1 VSGND
6 GNDGNDGNAAVTA
19 MIRRLPFAGVRIVDF
34 TANMSGPLATMV
46 LGDQGADVVKVEPPA
61 GDAIRHLGVGVG
73 DVSAYFANLNRSK
86 RSLALDLSRPEAGP
100 VVDAL
105 LDWGDVVVHNFRP
118 AVAERLH
125 LDAEHTRAG
134 RPRLIHVAIDGFG
147 PAGPYAGRPAYD
159 HVIQALAGYAAKQ
172 ADRETG
178 EPTLIRNGVV
188 DKATA
193 WTAAQAISAALYERA
208 TTGEGQALQISMLD
222 AAVAFLWPDGMM
234 NQTQIDTA
242 PDRPDITGSFRL
254 TPTKDGHISFAL
266 IHARQWARLLD
277 AFDLADDERLRG
289 PDGRLQNRAVAL
301 REVRRR
307 LGEMTTADAV
317 AVLATYE
324 IAVAPVLAVE
334 DVAGHEQLVANGTV
348 EELVHPVL
356 GRIRQPNP
364 PARFAGR
371 RVGEL
376 RPAASL
382 GEHNDEILGE
392 LGFSPATIAE
402 LRRAGVVSG

>member
-1 VSGND
+1 M
-6 GNDGNDGNAAVTA
+6 TA
-19 MIRRLPFAGVRIVDF
+19 RLPFAGVRIADF

-46 LGDQGADVVKVEPPA
+46 LGDQGADVVKIEPVA
-61 GDAIRHLGVGVG
+61 GGDAIRHLGVGVG
-73 DVSAYFANLNRSK
+73 EVTAYFANLNRSK
-86 RSLALDLSRPEAGP
+86 RSLALDLGRPEARP

-105 LDWGDVVVHNFRP
+105 LDWSDVVVHNFRRGG
-118 AVAERLH
+118 AERLR

-134 RPRLIHVAIDGFG
+134 RPRLIHVAVDGFG
-147 PAGPYAGRPAYD
+147 PDGPYAGRPAYD

-178 EPTLIRNGVV
+178 EPVLIRNGIV

-208 TTGEGQALQISMLD
+208 ITGEGQALEISMLD

-234 NQTQIDTA
+234 NQTQVDTL
-242 PDRPDITGSFRL
+242 PDLPDIASSFRL

-266 IHARQWARLLD
+266 VHARQWSRLLE

-289 PDGRLQNRAVAL
+289 PDGRLQNRGIAL
-301 REVRRR
+301 REVRRV
-307 LGEMTTADAV
+307 LGEMATADAV
-317 AVLATYE
+317 ALLAQHE

-334 DVAGHEQLVANGTV
+334 DVATHEQVMANGTV
-348 EELVHPVL
+348 EELDHPVL
-356 GRIRQPNP
+356 GRIRQANP

-371 RVGEL
+371 RVRDL
-376 RPAASL
+376 RPAPSL
-382 GEHNDEILGE
+382 GEHDDEILGE
-392 LGFSPATIAE
+392 LGFSAAAIAE
-402 LRRAGVVSG
+402 LRRAGVIRP